1 MKNQKT
7 TAENIDKLRQRA
19 EKLIKDTQQNLG
31 KQRSE
36 TDNLKLIH
44 ELEVHQIELEMQKD
58 ELTLAKEKAEQAE
71 NKFTELY
78 DFAPSGYLTLS
89 KEGEIAE
96 LNFRAAHL
104 LGKERSYLI
113 KKRFALFVS
122 SDTRAIFN
130 NFIQNIFQT
139 KTKGSCEVK
148 LLTNEDSPKHVLMK
162 GISGNRMK
170 VAL

>member
-1 MKNQKT
+1 MNNQKT
-7 TAENIDKLRQRA
+7 TAENIETLRQRA
-19 EKLIKDTQQNLG
+19 EKLVKDTQQNLG

-71 NKFTELY
+71 NKFTKLY
-78 DFAPSGYLTLS
+78 DFAPSGYLTLTE
-89 KEGEIAE
+89 EGEIAE

-122 SDTRAIFN
+122 SDTKAIFN
-130 NFIQNIFQT
+130 HFIQNIFQT

-148 LLTNEDSPKHVLMK
+148 LLTNGDSPKHVLVN
-162 GISGNRMK
+162 GISGNQDE
-170 VAL
+170 